1 MEQNRAVGIFLMA
14 TSALV
19 IVPLVLQLRAREQAL
34 REVWGYFLFV
44 LGLAAVGV
52 GYTFLDGNDQ
62 RNVALGGLAAILI
75 GLFVQHTDR
84 RSEQGPQQ

>member
-1 MEQNRAVGIFLMA
+1 MEQNRALGIFLMA

-44 LGLAAVGV
+44 LGLGAVGI
-52 GYTFLDGNDQ
+52 GYAFLEGPDQ
-62 RNVALGGLAAILI
+62 RSVAIGGLAAILI

-84 RSEQGPQQ
+84 RSARGPQQ